1 MLHITTPRTLALAL
15 TLAIGLPALAQTAV
29 PEAPAAEA
37 LSAPAAEATALQAAA
52 EVQLSVARKT
62 VHVRNAQGLTLEVY
76 NLTGV
81 RVATVHIDTPDKQL
95 TLNLDKGLYILRI
108 GTLTRKVQLS

>member
-1 MLHITTPRTLALAL
+1 MLHISTSRTLALAL

-29 PEAPAAEA
+29 PEAPEAAA
-37 LSAPAAEATALQAAA
+37 QPAPEATSLQAAA
-52 EVQLSVARKT
+52 EVQVSVARKT
-62 VHVRNAQGLTLEVY
+62 VHVRNAQGLALEVY

-81 RVATVHIDTPDKQL
+81 RVATVHIDTPDKQI

-108 GTLTRKVQLS
+108 GSFTRKVQLS

>member
-15 TLAIGLPALAQTAV
+15 TIALALPAMAQTAV
-29 PEAPAAEA
+29 PAAPEAAAQPAPA
-37 LSAPAAEATALQAAA
+37 PEATGLQAAA
-52 EVQLSVARKT
+52 EIQVSVSRKT

-81 RVATVHIDTPDKQL
+81 RVATLHIDTPDKQL

>member
-29 PEAPAAEA
+29 PEAPAAQP
-37 LSAPAAEATALQAAA
+37 APEATALQAAA
-52 EVQLSVARKT
+52 EVQVSVNRKT
-62 VHVRNAQGLTLEVY
+62 LHVRNAQGLTLEVY

-108 GTLTRKVQLS
+108 GSFTRKVQLS